1 MKHKKKTQRPTKK
14 KNICV
19 FFFCVDTFCRNR
31 KKCTFDEENI
41 KKGTKKCQKVHLG
54 NPDPK
59 ILESCKKCTSDEE
72 NIKKCAKKCQ
82 KVHLG
87 NPDPKITERG
97 KMHF

>member
-1 MKHKKKTQRPTKK
+1 
-14 KNICV
+14 
-19 FFFCVDTFCRNR
+19 
-31 KKCTFDEENI
+31 
-41 KKGTKKCQKVHLG
+41 VHLG